1 MAEKQHVFL
10 VGAKSLGAYGGYE
23 TFIDKLTEYH
33 QDNKNIQ
40 YHVAV
45 KANGQGHMDETK
57 VDAKII
63 SGSRF
68 IYHNADCFKIHV
80 PEKLGPAQAI
90 YYDCKAL
97 DKCVEIIKEEGIKH
111 PIVYIMACRIGPF
124 MKKYYKAI
132 HRLDGKV
139 YLNPDG
145 HEWMRAKWS
154 DPVRK
159 YWKVSEQMMV
169 KYSDLA
175 VCDSVNIEKYIHEQY
190 DGKGI
195 RGRNPKTT
203 FIAYGAETRK
213 SLLADDDKKLLSWYE
228 QKGLKPKAYYLVVG
242 RFVPENNYETNRIIL
257 SVGNLQ
263 PRKNLPRLM
272 RAFVKLKKDS
282 HFSDVQLVVVGKK
295 AWMFDDIMKESA
307 DNNKDIILT
316 DYVSNED
323 LVRLYNLADGFVYPS
338 FYEGFGIPP
347 LEAMACGTPVAVA
360 NATSLPEVVGDAG
373 MYFDPFSEEEI
384 TNSIVKLLDEDKA
397 IRDEKRIERV
407 NCFNWQDSANAMF
420 SKYIEVVGNN

>member
-1 MAEKQHVFL
+1 MEQDLEKNIERRLILSRWQR
-10 VGAKSLGAYGGYE
+10 LGNVQYGGYE

-213 SLLADDDKKLLSWYE
+213 SLLADDDKKLLD
-228 QKGLKPKAYYLVVG
+228 KG
-242 RFVPENNYETNRIIL
+242 R
-257 SVGNLQ
+257 
-263 PRKNLPRLM
+263 
-272 RAFVKLKKDS
+272 
-282 HFSDVQLVVVGKK
+282 
-295 AWMFDDIMKESA
+295 
-307 DNNKDIILT
+307 
-316 DYVSNED
+316 
-323 LVRLYNLADGFVYPS
+323 
-338 FYEGFGIPP
+338 
-347 LEAMACGTPVAVA
+347 
-360 NATSLPEVVGDAG
+360 
-373 MYFDPFSEEEI
+373 
-384 TNSIVKLLDEDKA
+384 
-397 IRDEKRIERV
+397 
-407 NCFNWQDSANAMF
+407 
-420 SKYIEVVGNN
+420 

>member
-124 MKKYYKAI
+124 MKKYYKAS
-132 HRLDGKV
+132 
-139 YLNPDG
+139 N
-145 HEWMRAKWS
+145 
-154 DPVRK
+154 
-159 YWKVSEQMMV
+159 
-169 KYSDLA
+169 
-175 VCDSVNIEKYIHEQY
+175 
-190 DGKGI
+190 
-195 RGRNPKTT
+195 
-203 FIAYGAETRK
+203 
-213 SLLADDDKKLLSWYE
+213 
-228 QKGLKPKAYYLVVG
+228 LVVTYNAVNQNFRKLNEEELNESELRNKFDITG
-242 RFVPENNYETNRIIL
+242 NRIIL

>member
-132 HRLDGKV
+132 HVEHR
-139 YLNPDG
+139 
-145 HEWMRAKWS
+145 
-154 DPVRK
+154 
-159 YWKVSEQMMV
+159 
-169 KYSDLA
+169 
-175 VCDSVNIEKYIHEQY
+175 
-190 DGKGI
+190 
-195 RGRNPKTT
+195 
-203 FIAYGAETRK
+203 
-213 SLLADDDKKLLSWYE
+213 
-228 QKGLKPKAYYLVVG
+228 
-242 RFVPENNYETNRIIL
+242 
-257 SVGNLQ
+257 
-263 PRKNLPRLM
+263 
-272 RAFVKLKKDS
+272 
-282 HFSDVQLVVVGKK
+282 
-295 AWMFDDIMKESA
+295 
-307 DNNKDIILT
+307 
-316 DYVSNED
+316 
-323 LVRLYNLADGFVYPS
+323 
-338 FYEGFGIPP
+338 
-347 LEAMACGTPVAVA
+347 
-360 NATSLPEVVGDAG
+360 
-373 MYFDPFSEEEI
+373 
-384 TNSIVKLLDEDKA
+384 
-397 IRDEKRIERV
+397 
-407 NCFNWQDSANAMF
+407 
-420 SKYIEVVGNN
+420 